1 MRRSAGIFPQL
12 IGLKQN
18 PLLGA
23 LEISSEVPLFSRPL
37 DGTDVFLG
45 LAARQHQLVP
55 AAETFQAEIR
65 ARAQHAPRPRPA
77 GMRLFHR
84 QNIVQP
90 NIHRLTP

>member
-1 MRRSAGIFPQL
+1 MRRSAGLFPQL
-12 IGLKQN
+12 IGLRQT
-18 PLLGA
+18 PSLTA
-23 LEISSEVPLFSRPL
+23 LVIVSAVSFFSRPL

-55 AAETFQAEIR
+55 AAETFQAEIC

>member
-1 MRRSAGIFPQL
+1 MRRSAGLFPQL

-18 PLLGA
+18 PLPG
-23 LEISSEVPLFSRPL
+23 ISSEVPLFSRPL

-55 AAETFQAEIR
+55 AAETFQAKIR

-77 GMRLFHR
+77 GMRLFHC
-84 QNIVQP
+84 QNIV
-90 NIHRLTP
+90 

>member
-1 MRRSAGIFPQL
+1 MRRSAGLFPQL

-18 PLLGA
+18 PLLG
-23 LEISSEVPLFSRPL
+23 ISSEVSLFSRPL

-77 GMRLFHR
+77 GMRLFHC
-84 QNIVQP
+84 QNIVQS

>member
-1 MRRSAGIFPQL
+1 MRRSAGLFPQL

-45 LAARQHQLVP
+45 LAARQHHLVP
-55 AAETFQAEIR
+55 AAQTFELEIH
-65 ARAQHAPRPRPA
+65 ARAQHLPLLAAAR
-77 GMRLFHR
+77 MRLLHR
-84 QNIVQP
+84 QYIV
-90 NIHRLTP
+90 

>member
-1 MRRSAGIFPQL
+1 MRRSAGLFPQP
-12 IGLKQN
+12 ISLKQN
-18 PLLGA
+18 PLLG
-23 LEISSEVPLFSRPL
+23 ISSEVSLFSRPL

-84 QNIVQP
+84 QNIVQS

>member
-1 MRRSAGIFPQL
+1 MRRSAGLLPQL

-18 PLLGA
+18 PLLG
-23 LEISSEVPLFSRPL
+23 ISSEVPLFSRPL
-37 DGTDVFLG
+37 NGTDVFLG

>member
-1 MRRSAGIFPQL
+1 MRRSAGLFPQL
-12 IGLKQN
+12 IGLNQN
-18 PLLGA
+18 PLPGIL
-23 LEISSEVPLFSRPL
+23 SEVPFFSRPL

-77 GMRLFHR
+77 GMRLFHC